1 MASSDSPVCAAPPA
15 GSQALY
21 THRPTGHQACDPR
34 KHERKAA
41 SRVRHFASPAM
52 GPERPPCSLNRP
64 RPPGS
69 ASGRPRPHPQ
79 GPHRPAVGSGS
90 RQRRREGPW
99 PPSTGR
105 CALWRGRSVSC
116 FLLARREDRAAGL
129 PLARHGPSQPMC
141 LVPWPVD
148 GVHLGSPARGGLAL
162 RSQRT
167 GQSFL
172 PVAPGS
178 GRHPAVHARD
188 SAQGTSATGRGA
200 RCPGHGLLCSLP
212 GGEAGRE
219 DPAGLPLSSSLV
231 PSVL

>member
-1 MASSDSPVCAAPPA
+1 MATVLLEQTTAPRVGFGKAPPTPA
-15 GSQALY
+15 GA
-21 THRPTGHQACDPR
+21 
-34 KHERKAA
+34 
-41 SRVRHFASPAM
+41 
-52 GPERPPCSLNRP
+52 
-64 RPPGS
+64 
-69 ASGRPRPHPQ
+69 
-79 GPHRPAVGSGS
+79 HRPAVGSGS

-105 CALWRGRSVSC
+105 CALWRGHSVSC

-129 PLARHGPSQPMC
+129 PLARHGPSQPIC

-162 RSQRT
+162 RPQRA

-178 GRHPAVHARD
+178 GHRPAVHARD

-219 DPAGLPLSSSLV
+219 GPAGLPLSSSLV